1 MENQIYFTV
10 YYGEDRKQYEVFTF
24 GSENIEKMSAYL
36 NQEQWDEVTKDFF
49 AALDCPVTMMSFKEA
64 FGEDFIG
71 KEALPGNPDE
81 AVRMYDEFLAGERV
95 VENSNGR
102 TIADI
107 DDGSMRY
114 MIYDINGDHVPEL
127 HIQTAGDY
135 YMLAYRNN
143 VLFILLHEQ
152 MEEALKYYD
161 IRQNGEIVY
170 IYTTENKENYYF
182 GKFEFSGKSHK
193 TARFYRNDRNGNS
206 VWDEDDEYECNGDIC
221 TLEEW
226 LDRAEGYLC
235 IDENGE
241 VQILNLI
248 EWKDYNYEKKNRRL

>member
-1 MENQIYFTV
+1 
-10 YYGEDRKQYEVFTF
+10 
-24 GSENIEKMSAYL
+24 
-36 NQEQWDEVTKDFF
+36 
-49 AALDCPVTMMSFKEA
+49 
-64 FGEDFIG
+64 
-71 KEALPGNPDE
+71 
-81 AVRMYDEFLAGERV
+81 
-95 VENSNGR
+95 
-102 TIADI
+102 
-107 DDGSMRY
+107 
-114 MIYDINGDHVPEL
+114 
-127 HIQTAGDY
+127 
-135 YMLAYRNN
+135 MLAYRNN

-182 GKFEFSGKSHK
+182 CRFEFSGKSHK

-226 LDRAEGYLC
+226 LDRAGGYLC

-248 EWKDYNYEKKNRRL
+248 EWKDYNYEKYG